1 MLEALFQAT
10 WSPYAAGA
18 GIGVLVCF
26 SFLLCDRPLGASSA
40 YMKARG
46 LLERAVDPHLEEKKE
61 FYREIEPRVDGVLM
75 ILPGI
80 IIGACISAVLSGQFH
95 LSWVPALWAAA
106 FGDNAMVRLIGAF
119 GGGIILAFGSRWA
132 GGCTSGHGISG
143 TSQLSLASILSTACF
158 FIGGIATAFLIFHFP
173 GM

>member
-61 FYREIEPRVDGVLM
+61 FYREIEPRVEWGTDDTAGYYHRRM
-75 ILPGI
+75 Y
-80 IIGACISAVLSGQFH
+80 
-95 LSWVPALWAAA
+95 
-106 FGDNAMVRLIGAF
+106 
-119 GGGIILAFGSRWA
+119 FGSPLRPVSSLLGA
-132 GGCTSGHGISG
+132 RPVGG
-143 TSQLSLASILSTACF
+143 SLW
-158 FIGGIATAFLIFHFP
+158 
-173 GM
+173 